1 MERRF
6 EGQAALATGAPG
18 QIPATVACGR
28 RLRRGRGTARAGA
41 R

>member
-6 EGQAALATGAPG
+6 EGQAALATRAPG
-18 QIPATVACGR
+18 RIPATLLADGG
-28 RLRRGRGTARAGA
+28 LAADAELRAGA

>member
-6 EGQAALATGAPG
+6 EVQAALAAGAPG
-18 QIPATVACGR
+18 QIPATSARADGR
-28 RLRRGRGTARAGA
+28 SAADAELRAGA

>member
-18 QIPATVACGR
+18 RIPATLLVSGGFAPDAG
-28 RLRRGRGTARAGA
+28 LRAGA

>member
-6 EGQAALATGAPG
+6 EGQAALAAGAPG
-18 QIPATVACGR
+18 QIPATVAGGR
-28 RLRRGRGTARAGA
+28 RFAADAELRAGA

>member
-1 MERRF
+1 MERQF

-18 QIPATVACGR
+18 QIRATLLADGGSAADAG
-28 RLRRGRGTARAGA
+28 LRAGA

>member
-6 EGQAALATGAPG
+6 EGQGALATGAPG
-18 QIPATVACGR
+18 QIPARSLADGGFAPDAE
-28 RLRRGRGTARAGA
+28 RGAGA

>member
-18 QIPATVACGR
+18 QIPATVPADG
-28 RLRRGRGTARAGA
+28 GFAPDAEPRAGA

>member
-18 QIPATVACGR
+18 QIPAMSLADGGFAADAE
-28 RLRRGRGTARAGA
+28 LRAGT

>member
-6 EGQAALATGAPG
+6 GSQAALATRAPG
-18 QIPATVACGR
+18 RIPATVLADGGFAADAE
-28 RLRRGRGTARAGA
+28 LRAGA

>member
-6 EGQAALATGAPG
+6 EVQAALAAGAPG
-18 QIPATVACGR
+18 QIPATSPADGR
-28 RLRRGRGTARAGA
+28 SAADAELRAGA

>member
-6 EGQAALATGAPG
+6 EGQAVLATGAPG
-18 QIPATVACGR
+18 QIPATLLADGGFAADAE
-28 RLRRGRGTARAGA
+28 LRAGA